1 MENLRWDP
9 PPERFKSTVKG
20 QAPWRRGVNATMVST
35 DRGIISS
42 PSTPLTR
49 NLWTETRLGGFLGV
63 GTARICLDLKRTVE
77 ARIRN
82 GFWAQLYLND
92 LSIKG
97 LTLVFEKGLVKNQDG
112 KDGYLLNMWTVLGY
126 EQDIY
131 GERVAV
137 DDGHTLSW
145 ECKSDLG
152 WYRMDPE
159 VATKLE
165 AAYQSGLPHEPTKEV
180 TWKLKNKMKGFFGTI
195 VKSSSFTYEM
205 NWKNF
210 TQVNVKTKKAR
221 PVRRRFGDLVVGCKL
236 NAPFIDE
243 DKEREDS
250 QKAGACAVRVPCE
263 CASRTHLS

>member
-1 MENLRWDP
+1 MI
-9 PPERFKSTVKG
+9 
-20 QAPWRRGVNATMVST
+20 ST
-35 DRGIISS
+35 DRGVIPS
-42 PSTPLTR
+42 PNPPLTR
-49 NLWTETRLGGFLGV
+49 NQWTETRLSGFLGI
-63 GTARICLDLKRTVE
+63 GTARISLDLKRNVE

-82 GFWAQLYLND
+82 GFWAELYLND

-112 KDGYLLNMWTVLGY
+112 KDGYLLNMWTVLTY

-131 GERVAV
+131 GEKVAVAV
-137 DDGHTLSW
+137 DDGSTPSW

-152 WYRMDPE
+152 WYKMDPE

-165 AAYQSGLPHEPTKEV
+165 AAYQSGLPHEPTNRV

-195 VKSSSFTYEM
+195 VKSSSFAYEM
-205 NWKNF
+205 NWRNY
-210 TQVNVKTKKAR
+210 TQVNMKTKKAR

-243 DKEREDS
+243 GIEREEG
-250 QKAGACAVRVPCE
+250 QKAGVCAAVCGPCACPT
-263 CASRTHLS
+263 RTHLVNLQPQMPVLSKS